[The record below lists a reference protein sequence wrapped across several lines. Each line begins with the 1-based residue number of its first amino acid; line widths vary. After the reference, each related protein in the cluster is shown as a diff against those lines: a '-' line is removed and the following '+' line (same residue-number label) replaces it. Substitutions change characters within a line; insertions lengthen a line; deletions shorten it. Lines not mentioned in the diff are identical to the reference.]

1 MVKGRIKML
10 VKMSK
15 PASNECQSKE
25 PLEYYL
31 LSNGLIDL
39 NFIVIRR
46 LAMAMGFICDHFQ
59 D

>member
-1 MVKGRIKML
+1 ML